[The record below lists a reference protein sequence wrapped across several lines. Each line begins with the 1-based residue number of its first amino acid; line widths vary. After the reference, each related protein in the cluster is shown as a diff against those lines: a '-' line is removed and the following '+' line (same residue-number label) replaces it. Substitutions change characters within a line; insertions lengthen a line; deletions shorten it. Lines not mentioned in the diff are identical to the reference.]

1 MDSMKQYELAK
12 RKVSESGFQFRKFLI
27 RQDRCAMKVGT
38 DGVLLGAWARGGKRI
53 LDIGTGTGLVALM
66 MAQRYPDALVD
77 AVEIDA
83 DAAAQARE
91 NALASPFA
99 DRISIHE
106 TAIQQFSPS
115 SLQETFDSIVSN
127 PPFFQQSLKAP
138 DAQRTLARH
147 TDSLSFRDL
156 VKSAVRLL
164 APTGEFS
171 VVIPFNM
178 RQPLMAEAVI
188 QGLFLSRS
196 FAVKTVPHKPAK
208 RYLLAFRKERPESV
222 EEQEVVMMQSGE
234 RSPWYQELT
243 QDFYHL
249 A

>member
-1 MDSMKQYELAK
+1 
-12 RKVSESGFQFRKFLI
+12 
-27 RQDRCAMKVGT
+27 MKVGT

-77 AVEIDA
+77 AVEIDP
-83 DAAAQARE
+83 DAARQAQE
-91 NALASPFA
+91 NVSASPFA
-99 DRISIHE
+99 GRIAVYQS
-106 TAIQQFSPS
+106 AIQQFPPLGGTEGMGKLPFPPS
-115 SLQETFDSIVSN
+115 GGIEGGYSIVCN
-127 PPFFQQSLKAP
+127 PPFFERSLKNP
-138 DAQRTLARH
+138 DPQRTLARH
-147 TDSLSFRDL
+147 THSLSFRDL

-188 QGLFLSRS
+188 QGLFLSRC

>member
-12 RKVSESGFQFRKFLI
+12 QKVSESGFQFRKFLI

-77 AVEIDA
+77 AVEIDP
-83 DAAAQARE
+83 DAARQAQE
-91 NALASPFA
+91 NISASPFA
-99 DRISIHE
+99 GRIAVYQS
-106 TAIQQFSPS
+106 AIQQFPPS
-115 SLQETFDSIVSN
+115 GGIEGGYSIVCN
-127 PPFFQQSLKAP
+127 PPFFERSLKNP
-138 DAQRTLARH
+138 DPQRTLARH

-188 QGLFLSRS
+188 QGLFLSRC